1 MSGCRQRTGTTCPV
15 WCFCVVRSVA
25 ARPLR
30 ARRSL
35 CFPPARPVFR
45 VCSLALPLSARR
57 LRAARVVFLPHNPMV
72 INHGLCTFGMRAVIA
87 LLTAVATRAPTG
99 GIYKGTAATWRSLPH
114 LGHFLQPPLPSLEQL
129 LQRLDSDQRAA
140 LELGCGEGR
149 ALLELQSRFPR
160 AKCHC
165 LSSKMWDCMRR
176 DSSRS
181 HHEFA
186 CATSNMTGKSM
197 EWLRQVATNYGI
209 PMESQLPMINF
220 GDFGKRMPFADQ
232 SLDFIYSQHAL
243 NKLPSPRTHF
253 APFMSEIARLLRPN
267 GTALLQLIPCCLSR
281 TRTLKYGAKVVYS
294 GSDSYTFEIIDDRFG
309 CEAAGLE
316 RVTIFR
322 APEADPESEAQ
333 GPYAFVLLAHKG
345 TALAQCATEV
355 SPSPAPAQR
364 KLWRRDKHSSYL
376 QEFLDAV
383 HTWLRRAPE
392 TSKQLLAQHSV
403 PSPPVRHPDMTD
415 SVTEELRNGSVVL
428 PTGLRMP
435 RLGFGTGG
443 QSVKSLQSALR
454 HGYRLIDTAVAYRNE
469 QPLALALTESGVS
482 RRDLFIV
489 SKAWPYSLQTSRAR
503 GVGTPGVSPAQ
514 LRRATLAHIRRL
526 NVGYLDVLLLHWPS
540 AELVRHWEV
549 LTELKREGKAR
560 AIGICNVG
568 PDVLQQLVQMDEP
581 PVIVQTDLAPVQAD
595 RRLEAD
601 VESLIKYCSEH
612 GIQLMSHSPIKGA
625 LHDARAM
632 RLSRAVR
639 ADVPQLVLR
648 YVLQR
653 GFVAIFGSSS
663 VEHIRSNL
671 RVFDFQLTRSQMA
684 EIACWRNPVG
694 CDNLLH
700 GAVGWQLQDEA
711 RRHLQ
716 LKSAAEAEWSSETPQ
731 GVVFLRP
738 GELDPVIN
746 RPLLKVASISA
757 TEAMKELRAA
767 VQLNVMAPGM
777 PRIGKID
784 DLRVPSPQGSCLPS
798 RRFCDFRLEVTGAA
812 TPNKNHFDARYR
824 ALALNISSKAA
835 VAFGDPQQT
844 VRKMDRAGG
853 AMAQHVLSLRAW
865 WQSDL
870 ATDIRA
876 VVKDYLVPFLSEKV
890 YGHTPRL
897 KTALV
902 SRNVNDFNET
912 YRKLAMLWHWDS
924 LPEDLVKVIL
934 YLNDVSQNNGC
945 MSVMRHNHTGE
956 VVKLHPSHPWGRK
969 VVSNVP
975 KLWLSELIGSGYRP
989 ECLHGPSGTL
999 VAFDTNIVHRGSR
1012 PAPSLYRDFVLFE
1025 FTAGKPTRRIAQ
1037 ASKQKARMLVDES
1050 KQLKSN
1056 ALLLPPAHPVPRQQ
1070 MRSSRRLRTP
1080 WMAPHGIVASQQ
1092 ATAAQL
1098 SLHAK
1103 MNPLAANR
1111 RRAQASIRSIDSYLL
1126 TLYGNSSERS
1136 RINNRVSAAL
1146 GLWHVKPKGSLA
1158 KRIRQGAS
1166 NFAKR
1171 LIECARIRDAV
1182 LTAWL
1187 NATSMLLA
1195 CRAAPAACSLCQFQ
1209 DKGDRF
1215 FVAVHAAASMR
1226 FSTWA
1231 VPMILWALAALS
1243 GGLVALLS
1251 RVRHDI
1257 RRRPAAS
1264 AHWRRTPLNLFAVF
1278 WSQGQ
1283 GFAHPIATL
1292 KLTIL
1297 LLLTIDLLGIGAP
1310 ELNIIAVPELIA
1322 RVRSHPVLP
1331 EELLSGVVL
1340 NLTGIF
1346 MPGLSD
1352 STADLY
1358 VARLVSVRYVL
1369 FGSWA
1374 LFLVLPVIRLPKI
1387 AVGCYLLGAATYIT
1401 LGSLALMYN
1410 LAHSTQSSILFVAAS
1425 TLAAPGLVND
1435 RRAAIWLRQF
1445 LFLCVIAPV
1454 YLFSGIS
1461 KIRYIG
1467 LHRQLTGAWMVEDKV
1482 LGSTSMY
1489 LRASLPSLNELVLHA
1504 PSGLMLMSLGNL
1516 AVEVVAPIGVLLSAP
1531 FSTAE
1536 SIFRAALCLL
1546 ALTFHSLVFLQMG
1559 PNFVRHCMLLLIALD
1574 PLAAAAHKD
1583 GRPAATYMPVLAPPT
1598 AADRFRGATA
1608 SAVLLG
1614 WFYVQIHSDA
1624 SHLLGHTAPEKKID
1638 SYWPISEMSMFA
1650 KPSADTSFRM
1660 TGGLATI
1667 LLAVLLFRVS
1677 SAGKWLRQQHE
1688 AAAAGD

>member
-1 MSGCRQRTGTTCPV
+1 MRVVLRGLCMRTVTGLLTV
-15 WCFCVVRSVA
+15 VA
-25 ARPLR
+25 A
-30 ARRSL
+30 
-35 CFPPARPVFR
+35 
-45 VCSLALPLSARR
+45 
-57 LRAARVVFLPHNPMV
+57 H
-72 INHGLCTFGMRAVIA
+72 
-87 LLTAVATRAPTG
+87 APTG
-99 GIYKGTAATWRSLPH
+99 GIYKGTAATWRGLRH
-114 LGHFLQPPLPSLEQL
+114 LGNFLQQPLPSLEQL
-129 LQRLDSDQRAA
+129 LAPLDSDQQAA

-160 AKCHC
+160 AQCHC

-181 HHEFA
+181 HHQFA

-209 PMESQLPMINF
+209 PMESRLPMMNF
-220 GDFGKRMPFADQ
+220 GDFGQRMPFAEE

-267 GTALLQLIPCCLSR
+267 GTALLQLIPCCLPQ
-281 TRTLKYGAKVVYS
+281 TRALKYGDKVVYS
-294 GSDSYTFEIIDDRFG
+294 GSDSYKFEIIDDRLG

-333 GPYAFVLLAHKG
+333 GPYAFVLLARKG
-345 TALAQCATEV
+345 VAIARCPTEG
-355 SPSPAPAQR
+355 SPSPGPAPR
-364 KLWRRDKHSSYL
+364 KRWRGDTHTTYL

-383 HTWLRRAPE
+383 HTWLHHAPE
-392 TSKQLLAQHSV
+392 TSKKLLTEHGVSSPPV
-403 PSPPVRHPDMTD
+403 PSPGVTD
-415 SVTEELRNGSVVL
+415 SVTEELRNGSVML
-428 PTGLRMP
+428 LTGLRMP

-443 QSVKSLQSALR
+443 RSVKSLKSALR
-454 HGYRLIDTAVAYRNE
+454 HGYRLIDTAVGYQNE
-469 QPLALALTESGVS
+469 QPLAMAITESGVS

-489 SKAWPYSLQTSRAR
+489 SKAWPYSSQASRAR
-503 GVGTPGVSPAQ
+503 GVGTPGISSAQ
-514 LRRATLAHIRRL
+514 LRRATLAHIRKL

-568 PDVLQQLVQMDEP
+568 PDVLQQLAQMEEP
-581 PVIVQTDLAPVQAD
+581 PVIVQTELAPVQAD
-595 RRLEAD
+595 RRLDAD
-601 VESLIKYCSEH
+601 VESLIQYCSEH

-625 LHDARAM
+625 LHDARAV
-632 RLSRAVR
+632 RLARAVR

-648 YVLQR
+648 YALQR

-671 RVFDFQLTRSQMA
+671 HVFDFQLTRSQMA
-684 EIACWRNPVG
+684 EIACWRNPAG
-694 CDNLLH
+694 CENMLH

-716 LKSAAEAEWSSETPQ
+716 VKSAAEAERSSETPQ
-731 GVVFLRP
+731 GVIFLRP
-738 GELDPVIN
+738 GELDPVVK
-746 RPLLKVASISA
+746 RPPLNVASISA

-784 DLRVPSPQGSCLPS
+784 DLRVPSQQGSCLPS
-798 RRFCDFRLEVTGAA
+798 RKFCDFRLEVTGAA
-812 TPNKNHFDARYR
+812 APNNGRFDARYR
-824 ALALNISSKAA
+824 ALASNMSSKAA

-865 WQSDL
+865 WKTDL
-870 ATDIRA
+870 AQDIRA

-890 YGHTPRL
+890 YGHAPRL
-897 KTALV
+897 KMALV

-924 LPEDLVKVIL
+924 LSEDLVKVIM
-934 YLNDVSQNNGC
+934 YLNDVSHTNGC
-945 MSVMRHNHTGE
+945 MSVMRHNRTGE
-956 VVKLHPSHPWGRK
+956 VVKLHPSHPWGEK

-975 KLWLSELIGSGYRP
+975 NLWLSELIGSGYRP

-999 VAFDTNIVHRGSR
+999 VVFDTNIVHRGSR

-1025 FTAGKPTRRIAQ
+1025 FTASKPTKRIAH
-1037 ASKQKARMLVDES
+1037 ASKQKTRMLVDES

-1056 ALLLPPAHPVPRQQ
+1056 APLLPPVRPAPRQQ
-1070 MRSSRRLRTP
+1070 TRSSRRLRTP
-1080 WMAPHGIVASQQ
+1080 RMAPHRVVAPQQ

-1098 SLHAK
+1098 SPRAK
-1103 MNPLAANR
+1103 MSPLAADR
-1111 RRAQASIRSIDSYLL
+1111 QRAQSSMRNIDTYLL
-1126 TLYGNSSERS
+1126 TLYGNSSERR
-1136 RINNRVSAAL
+1136 RISTRVSAAL
-1146 GLWHVKPKGSLA
+1146 GLWHVQLTGTLA
-1158 KRIRQGAS
+1158 KRTRQGAS

-1171 LIECARIRDAV
+1171 LIRCARIRDEV
-1182 LTAWL
+1182 LAAWQ

-1226 FSTWA
+1226 LSTWA
-1231 VPMILWALAALS
+1231 VPIVLWALAAL
-1243 GGLVALLS
+1243 GGRVALLS
-1251 RVRHDI
+1251 WVRHDAP
-1257 RRRPAAS
+1257 RRSAAS

-1278 WSQGQ
+1278 WSQGH

-1310 ELNIIAVPELIA
+1310 ELNIVAAPELIA

-1331 EELLSGVVL
+1331 EELLPGVVA
-1340 NLTGIF
+1340 NLTSIF

-1352 STADLY
+1352 GTADLY
-1358 VARLVSVRYVL
+1358 VARLVSVRCVL

-1387 AVGCYLLGAATYIT
+1387 AVGCYLLGAAAYVT

-1425 TLAAPGLVND
+1425 TLAAPGLVNN

-1445 LFLCVIAPV
+1445 LYLCVIAPV
-1454 YLFSGIS
+1454 YLFSGMS

-1482 LGSTSMY
+1482 LGSASMF

-1504 PSGLMLMSLGNL
+1504 PGGLMLMSLGNL

-1574 PLAAAAHKD
+1574 PLAVAAHKD
-1583 GRPAATYMPVLAPPT
+1583 RRPAATYLPVLAPPT

-1624 SHLLGHTAPEKKID
+1624 SHLLGHTASDKKID

-1650 KPSADTSFRM
+1650 KPSADTSFQI
-1660 TGGLATI
+1660 TGGLTTI
-1667 LLAVLLFRVS
+1667 LLAFLLFRMF
-1677 SAGKWLRQQHE
+1677 SAGKWLRRQHE
-1688 AAAAGD
+1688 AAAAEGSAQN